1 MKMRGVGRLYTTL
14 IGFVVV
20 GAAAV
25 LSSSAAADERK
36 TCETRSGDV
45 AILASTRAIATGKF
59 KGKDLAVIHFTRG
72 NAYYDKK
79 NYNCAIADYDEA
91 IRLDPDHEV
100 AFKNRAN
107 ASRRQQGLRP
117 RDRRSKSGPARSE

>member
-1 MKMRGVGRLYTTL
+1 MKMKGAGRLHTTL

-25 LSSSAAADERK
+25 LSSSAAADDRK
-36 TCETRSGDV
+36 ACEKRSDDLV
-45 AILASTRAIATGKF
+45 IAASTRTIASGKF

-79 NYNCAIADYDEA
+79 NYNCAIADYDRA
-91 IRLDPDHEV
+91 IRLDPDYEV

-107 ASRRQQGLRP
+107 AYRRQKGLRP
-117 RDRRSKSGPARSE
+117 RDHRLKGDPA